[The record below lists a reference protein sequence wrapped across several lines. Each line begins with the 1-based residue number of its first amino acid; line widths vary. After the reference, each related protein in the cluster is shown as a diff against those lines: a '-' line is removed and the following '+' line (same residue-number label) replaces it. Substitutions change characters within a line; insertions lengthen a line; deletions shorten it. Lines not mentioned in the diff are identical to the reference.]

1 MLMLQDWLR
10 KAAVGGVLTCITSMG
25 AAQTS
30 LMNTNTT
37 LARIQALLS
46 QTYPLINLAE
56 KQEPQTSRIHFQ
68 FDTLR
73 HDIAQIQTGIAK
85 ATTRIDLIPRI
96 VKPLAGDYLKNPN
109 SPQKSTHQE
118 ENP

>member
-1 MLMLQDWLR
+1 MLMIQDWFR
-10 KAAVGGVLTCITSMG
+10 KVALGGVLACLTSIG

-30 LMNTNTT
+30 PMNTT

-56 KQEPQTSRIHFQ
+56 KQQPHTNRIHFQ